1 MKLFEMKTILSAC
14 LLFVA
19 LVATG
24 HVSAQVYK
32 SVDKNGTVVYSDTPP
47 TKGAKPAKLRPISIV
62 EAPEYKKSA
71 EPNNEKATQDSGFS
85 LRSLQQNYKDFAL
98 VAPEQD
104 ESIWHP
110 QGPITAAWK
119 THYQIQPGMQVT
131 MILDGQKQA
140 PTTAQIIPLGK
151 LDRGEHH
158 LQAVLTDAKQRQIAS
173 TPTVTFYV
181 HRPSI
186 YSPARARRS
195 NGGG

>member
-1 MKLFEMKTILSAC
+1 
-14 LLFVA
+14 
-19 LVATG
+19 
-24 HVSAQVYK
+24 
-32 SVDKNGTVVYSDTPP
+32 
-47 TKGAKPAKLRPISIV
+47 LRPISIV

-71 EPNNEKATQDSGFS
+71 EPSSDKATRDSGFS
-85 LRSLQQNYKDFAL
+85 LRELQRNYKDFAII
-98 VAPEQD
+98 APEQD

-119 THYQIQPGMQVT
+119 THYQLQPGMQVT
-131 MILDGQKQA
+131 MILDGQKQP

-151 LDRGEHH
+151 LDRGEHK

-186 YSPARARRS
+186 FSPARARPS